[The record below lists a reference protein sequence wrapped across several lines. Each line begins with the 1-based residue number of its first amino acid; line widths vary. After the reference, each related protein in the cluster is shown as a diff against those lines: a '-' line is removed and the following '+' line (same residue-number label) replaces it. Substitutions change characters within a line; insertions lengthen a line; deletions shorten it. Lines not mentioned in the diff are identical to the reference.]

1 MKASGKVERAEA
13 SGPVHLPPGCR
24 GVAWRVGMQRTRL
37 ACASCGLFPLPQV
50 GGASVRA
57 GEERRPASDA
67 GFASRTQHL
76 LEPPPS
82 DRLLNDLSHGL
93 VD

>member
-24 GVAWRVGMQRTRL
+24 GVAWRVGMQRTLWRAL
-37 ACASCGLFPLPQV
+37 PVVCSRFPKWEVLPC
-50 GGASVRA
+50 A
-57 GEERRPASDA
+57 GEEPRPASDA